1 VMRRKTLSHHHPSKL
16 HLENAE
22 DWIDG
27 RWGGDKIRE
36 ISEKAGV
43 LLFSFLGEAQYV
55 CLYENYILL
64 LVVTIK
70 RQKIICLPFIINN
83 MFCLVFKIILHYYLL
98 GLELEFHIPTF
109 CMILFIN

>member
-43 LLFSFLGEAQYV
+43 LLFSFLTGGE
-55 CLYENYILL
+55 
-64 LVVTIK
+64 IK
-70 RQKIICLPFIINN
+70 KKTGVLGPKIIVIYC
-83 MFCLVFKIILHYYLL
+83 
-98 GLELEFHIPTF
+98 
-109 CMILFIN
+109 